1 MTGKIV
7 IIGDLSLG
15 VRYLFKRY
23 NTFWINPVDCRW
35 SDPTKRS
42 KCDQQKAKAELIPK
56 RLLLRLLYINSLYWG
71 RVIPLHNWNGTN
83 KWHFTSGA
91 SASAGGAA
99 SGGAAAASAAA
110 SASAASA
117 AAGSGA
123 LAFNE
128 IRGGEEGETPFLGKV
143 HQHPTS
149 IYGYSKGEIQQNP
162 TVK

>member
-1 MTGKIV
+1 MV
-7 IIGDLSLG
+7 P
-15 VRYLFKRY
+15 
-23 NTFWINPVDCRW
+23 INPLQRW
-35 SDPTKRS
+35 IYTT
-42 KCDQQKAKAELIPK
+42 
-56 RLLLRLLYINSLYWG
+56 
-71 RVIPLHNWNGTN
+71 V
-83 KWHFTSGA
+83 TSGA

-117 AAGSGA
+117 ASAGSGA

-128 IRGGEEGETPFLGKV
+128 IRGGEEGETPFPGKV

-149 IYGYSKGEIQQNP
+149 IYGYSKGEIQRNP